1 MIGSPSP
8 HAATG
13 FQQLG
18 MRLEPPAD
26 DDPFPLSIFDCLL
39 QQLGFLVDFR
49 SASSVGVA
57 AQNQTRRLDVVAA
70 GLLSAVVQ
78 LEPPVIPTPA
88 MILHRFQQPS

>member
-1 MIGSPSP
+1 MIGSLSP

-26 DDPFPLSIFDCLL
+26 DDPFPPSIFDCLL
-39 QQLGFLVDFR
+39 QQLGFLVDFH

-57 AQNQTRRLDVVAA
+57 SQNQKRRPDVESA

-88 MILHRFQQPS
+88 MILHHFQQSS